1 MSESTLYMPKID
13 GFSNF
18 TLDGIRYEWNETFK
32 QYWTVTGEPKALM
45 RADIALLKLNDSV
58 IFVGDPTSVGFA
70 FKNISDT
77 HFSGRTIE
85 QHTAYLRELKEKLGM
100 REELKG
106 TLTWIFGDSSKS
118 ATI

>member
-1 MSESTLYMPKID
+1 MSASLYMPMIE
-13 GFSNF
+13 GFPNF
-18 TLDGIRYEWNETFK
+18 ILDGIPYEWNEKFQ
-32 QYWTVTGEPKALM
+32 QYWTVKGAPKTLM
-45 RADIALLKLNDSV
+45 RVDIALLKLNDSV

-100 REELKG
+100 KEEWKG
-106 TLTWIFGDSSKS
+106 TLTWIFGDSTKS